1 MRRTLI
7 GLAAAGLLVATGC
20 SDSDSGGGDD
30 STGGDSGDSAAE
42 GFCTDFQE
50 LDDRFSEDPEAAAD
64 MEQVLGALESL
75 DLPEDI
81 SEDFDL
87 VVEVA
92 RQSADV
98 DPEDPE
104 AMAELES
111 LSEEAGE
118 AEQRVS
124 EFIDQECELETD
136 DTSTDDT
143 STDDPAAEE

>member
-7 GLAAAGLLVATGC
+7 GLAAAGLLVAIGC
-20 SDSDSGGGDD
+20 SDSDSGGGDNA
-30 STGGDSGDSAAE
+30 GGDSGGSEAE
-42 GFCTDFQE
+42 GFCADFQE

-75 DLPEDI
+75 DPPEEI
-81 SEDFDL
+81 AEDFDL

-92 RQSADV
+92 RESADV

-104 AMAELES
+104 AMEELQA

-118 AEQRVS
+118 AEQRVG
-124 EFIDQECELETD
+124 EFIDQECELGGDEPTTD
-136 DTSTDDT
+136 DTA
-143 STDDPAAEE
+143 TDDPAAEE